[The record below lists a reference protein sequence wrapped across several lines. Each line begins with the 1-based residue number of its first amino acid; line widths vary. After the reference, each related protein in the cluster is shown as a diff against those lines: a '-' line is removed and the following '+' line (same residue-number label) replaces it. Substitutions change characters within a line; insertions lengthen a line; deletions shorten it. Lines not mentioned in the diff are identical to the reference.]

1 MKHFLR
7 SIGGGLAGL
16 LSFGGRDGRLR
27 FWPYAAL
34 VFFIAQL
41 ASMVPVSAAIGP
53 VLREAL
59 EHPERSRVESGLGD
73 YSIMLGREGALAP
86 LLKQAAAFNALVTG
100 TAILLLAAAVVRRLH
115 DRDLRGYWGL
125 LPLPFLA
132 LGFLLIPR
140 MIAGM
145 SRTGEPDLSWLGGI
159 VANNLAYLGALGCLI
174 YLLAGPGTPGANR
187 FGPPPA

>member
-7 SIGGGLAGL
+7 SIGSGFAGL

-34 VFFIAQL
+34 VFFVTQL
-41 ASMVPVSAAIGP
+41 ASMLPVYAAIGP

-59 EHPERSRVESGLGD
+59 AQPGQASVEPGPD
-73 YSIMLGREGALAP
+73 YYSVVFGTDGAVVP
-86 LLKQAAAFNALVTG
+86 VLKQAAAFNAMVTAA
-100 TAILLLAAAVVRRLH
+100 AILLLAAAVVRRLH

-132 LGFLLIPR
+132 AGFLMIPR
-140 MIAGM
+140 TIAGL

-159 VANNLAYLGALGCLI
+159 FANNLAYLGALGWLI